1 MNGKNLDLPLVYRRQ
16 YLKFYHFVSLQD
28 FSHQTQGYAKLV
40 KLLFAEIVGDLEAQ
54 IISDIGSDLHR
65 HNKAGG
71 TL

>member
-1 MNGKNLDLPLVYRRQ
+1 MVNLDIPLVYRRQ
-16 YLKFYHFVSLQD
+16 CLNFYHFVSLQN
-28 FSHQTQGYAKLV
+28 FSPQPQGYAKLV